1 MARTAGF
8 SLLELLVVVGVISVL
23 SGLALGFLGRTDPQK
38 VADAILAAELRSAQL
53 SARADGV
60 PSEVLLLPGAPG
72 EPSTVSARLLQP
84 VVAFHLEP
92 GEPVLDETMRPVL
105 GGEDV
110 PGGRFGHARR
120 TRDGERAPLLRW
132 PTPPGTID
140 LRDGF
145 VVRLDLCLASR
156 ASGTVL
162 QCLPAVEVTLDAGAV
177 PRARLRLRSG
187 GGSGTTLAAVAAD
200 VGLPVGRWCTLEIGC
215 DGQEAWLGV
224 DGREIARAIAE
235 GVPQQELGSVCIVG
249 PGDGGFVGMVDEIRW
264 FVFAWSPPQK
274 LPPELQFER
283 RYRFL
288 FDARGEPVQA
298 PTVRYV
304 GQEGS

>member
-8 SLLELLVVVGVISVL
+8 TLLELLVVVGVISVL

-60 PSEVLLLPGAPG
+60 PSEVVLLPGAVG

-84 VVAFHLEP
+84 VVTFHLEP
-92 GEPVLDETMRPVL
+92 GEPVLDEAMRPSL

-120 TRDGERAPLLRW
+120 SREGERAPVLRW
-132 PTPPGTID
+132 PTPPATID

-145 VVRLDLCLASR
+145 VVRCDLFLESR
-156 ASGTVL
+156 AAGTVL
-162 QCLPAVEVTLDAGAV
+162 QCLPAVEAMLDEGAI
-177 PRARLRLRSG
+177 PRARLRLRAAG
-187 GGSGTTLAAVAAD
+187 GGTALAAVAAD
-200 VGLPVGRWCTLEIGC
+200 AGLPVGRWCTLEVGC
-215 DGQEAWLGV
+215 DGEEAWLGV
-224 DGREIARAIAE
+224 DGRELARAVAA
-235 GVPQQELGSVCIVG
+235 GVPQQEPGSVFIVG
-249 PGDGGFVGMVDEIRW
+249 PGQGGFAGMVDEIRW
-264 FVFAWSPPQK
+264 FVFAWSPPQQ
-274 LPPELQFER
+274 LPPELKFER
-283 RYRFL
+283 RYRFA
-288 FDARGEPVQA
+288 FDARGEPIA
-298 PTVRYV
+298 TPTVRFV